1 MKSSDLNSHIKNY
14 VENNKSQ
21 SAIMLTSA
29 WGTGKSYY
37 VHNVLEPFLKN
48 NTVKKCRCVVVSLYG
63 LKDVYE
69 ISKRIYFELRTLHR
83 GKKSE
88 ALSTGKVVAK
98 IYAKTVLNGITNMI
112 GFNIGNI
119 SGGDLREVYT
129 SVDLS
134 NVLVVLEDLERSNID
149 IVEILGYINSLVEQD
164 NAKVL
169 VVANEDDI
177 IKFHKNEL
185 NGDSRHTGVDKTVE
199 AYLNAK
205 EKTISDTFDFEGD
218 RSKAI
223 SSIINSF
230 GDDLLCGGN
239 SYNHTDN
246 ITQIMQETKC
256 YNLRLFSFACQK
268 TVEIYKLMNSNGIT
282 GNIFRE
288 YIFYGVVALSLRKKD
303 GEYPDWDTENYIST
317 KLGSMN
323 FPLYRF
329 CYDYVKWHTFDKKIK
344 DLSLSEHAKI
354 RLLRK
359 NSSEGSKNLSII
371 RNFSTNKEVD
381 VRAAL
386 LEIENHI
393 SQKEYIAVRCY
404 EELICCLIRCKT
416 VLGYDYSTTKKNMVN
431 FLRNNL
437 AEMDITDLFHQSEIY
452 GILTN
457 ENEKREYEEFVGALV
472 VANKTEINLI
482 SGFAYNPKEIELLYK
497 NRNNLRKQAFLQ
509 NKFISNFNLDKIV
522 KMILMCSA
530 YYLDIFRELLLKIY
544 EKTKYSEFEKND
556 IEYMESLTIKLKEKR
571 DSPIC
576 KLDMIQKYQVSLLIE
591 ALLNIIRNY
600 S

>member
-1 MKSSDLNSHIKNY
+1 MKSSDLNSYIKNY
-14 VENNKSQ
+14 VENDKGQ
-21 SAIMLTSA
+21 SAIMLSSA

-37 VHNVLEPFLKN
+37 VRNVLEPFLKN
-48 NTVKKCRCVVVSLYG
+48 NTDNKCRCVVVSLYG

-69 ISKRIYFELRTLHR
+69 ISKRIYFELRSLYKA
-83 GKKSE
+83 KKSE
-88 ALSTGKVVAK
+88 AISTGKVVAK

-112 GFNIGNI
+112 GFDIGNI
-119 SGGDLREVYT
+119 SDRDLREVYT

-149 IVEILGYINSLVEQD
+149 IVDILGYINSLVEQD
-164 NAKVL
+164 CAKVL
-169 VVANEDDI
+169 VVANEEDI
-177 IKFHKNEL
+177 IKCHKNEL
-185 NGDSRHTGVDKTVE
+185 YGNSGNTGVDKTVE

-223 SSIINSF
+223 CSIINSF
-230 GDDLLCGGN
+230 GDDLLCGSN
-239 SYNHTDN
+239 SYNYTSN
-246 ITQIMQETKC
+246 IIEIMKETKC

-268 TVEIYKLMNSNGIT
+268 TVEIYKLLNSNGDT
-282 GNIFRE
+282 GNLFRE
-288 YIFYGVVALSLRKKD
+288 YIFYGVVALSLRKKG
-303 GEYPDWDTENYIST
+303 GEYPIWDTENYIST

-329 CYDYVKWHTFDKKIK
+329 CYDYLKCHSFDTKIK
-344 DLSLSEHAKI
+344 NLSLSEHANI

-359 NSSEGSKNLSII
+359 NSSEGNKNLFVV

-393 SQKEYIAVRCY
+393 SQKEYIAVWCY
-404 EELICCLIRCKT
+404 EELICCLIKCKT

-431 FLRNNL
+431 FLSNNL
-437 AEMDITDLFHQSEIY
+437 AEMDITDLFHQSEIFD
-452 GILTN
+452 ILTN
-457 ENEKREYEEFVGALV
+457 ENEKREYEEFVSALV
-472 VANKTEINLI
+472 AANKTEINLI
-482 SGFAYNPKEIELLYK
+482 SEFSYNPKEIEQLYK

-509 NKFISNFNLDKIV
+509 NKFISILNLEKLV

-530 YYLDIFRELLLKIY
+530 YYLDIFRDLLLKIY
-544 EKTKYSEFEKND
+544 EKTKYSEFERKD
-556 IEYMESLTIKLKEKR
+556 LEYMESLTIKLKEER
-571 DSPIC
+571 DNPIY
-576 KLDMIQKYQVSLLIE
+576 KLDMIQKYQIRLLIE
-591 ALLNIIRNY
+591 SLSNIIRNY